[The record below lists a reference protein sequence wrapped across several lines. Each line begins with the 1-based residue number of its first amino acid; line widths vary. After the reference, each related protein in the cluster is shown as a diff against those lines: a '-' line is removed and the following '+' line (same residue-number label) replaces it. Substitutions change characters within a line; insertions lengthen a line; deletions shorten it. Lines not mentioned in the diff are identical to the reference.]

1 MKRITKI
8 GLVCAATMLLGVS
21 WLLTS
26 GNAGWQIRRVFPGAT
41 PYFDPVMS
49 PDITVSSLLR
59 AVVPS
64 YFGADESLGFTL
76 TDQQTPIDLEAGFA
90 RLIHLKFFSIHIK
103 RCKITRLC
111 EVGRADRPGIVVFE
125 DCDFSPLTPEDRARL
140 RPYDRQNPADT
151 RVCIGDV

>member
-1 MKRITKI
+1 MKRSAKI
-8 GLVCAATMLLGVS
+8 GLALVAIMLLGAS
-21 WLLTS
+21 WLLTF

-49 PDITVSSLLR
+49 PDITTSSLLR
-59 AVVPS
+59 VAVPF

-76 TDQQTPIDLEAGFA
+76 TDQSTPIDLEAGFA
-90 RLIHLKFFSIHIK
+90 RLTHLQFFSIHIK

-125 DCDFSPLTPEDRARL
+125 DCDFSQLTPEQRTRL
-140 RPYDRQNPADT
+140 RPYDRQNPSDT